1 MGPEPSYAPPPSH
14 GHWKIHGK
22 IHVNIFHKWWVS
34 ISFNLKTI
42 DHFQTTPLPLFFF
55 WGYQQNMAL
64 IIEIE
69 WECSQGTWGNSE
81 ILMDSSHIWLKT
93 FSWLNMIERKKPGY
107 SNPIFSCWRFFRKS
121 WWISHSEWSEKPHY
135 SRGLARLCSNEIQ
148 GSSFFFSK
156 TLRLRIMTILWPY
169 YDHILEF

>member
-1 MGPEPSYAPPPSH
+1 MVGFNKFQSENDRPFSDNPAAAVFFLRISTKHGVDYRDWVGMQPGNMGKQWDSNGFKPH
-14 GHWKIHGK
+14 
-22 IHVNIFHKWWVS
+22 
-34 ISFNLKTI
+34 
-42 DHFQTTPLPLFFF
+42 
-55 WGYQQNMAL
+55 L
-64 IIEIE
+64 IE
-69 WECSQGTWGNSE
+69 
-81 ILMDSSHIWLKT
+81 D